1 MYAITTQLRFFH
13 NNSPGAERF
22 LGTPHFWGIFDLGTD
37 GNLCRQGSDLFLD
50 FCEKQPYSINIITI
64 TVIERYE
71 RKKTMSTLKYS
82 RQRESIKV
90 CLQGRKD
97 HPTADMLYTDVRKE
111 FPNISL
117 GTVYRNLSLLSEL
130 GEASYNRRWPGPVR
144 WRYFHASPFHLQK
157 MSLRDRPYNAWHQR
171 NQERSS
177 GKFQRYD
184 RRLLCEFLRH
194 LRELQKSP
202 GERIA
207 SPGRKKKLKIGI
219 DKKGSL
225 C

>member
-13 NNSPGAERF
+13 NNSPGTERF
-22 LGTPHFWGIFDLGTD
+22 LGTPRFWGIFDLGTD

-117 GTVYRNLSLLSEL
+117 GTVYRNLNLLVET
-130 GEASYNRRWPGPVR
+130 GEYSGLPAAMARTTSMEIPDPITTLCAGNASRSTTCP
-144 WRYFHASPFHLQK
+144 WRQW
-157 MSLRDRPYNAWHQR
+157 RP
-171 NQERSS
+171 
-177 GKFQRYD
+177 
-184 RRLLCEFLRH
+184 
-194 LRELQKSP
+194 
-202 GERIA
+202 
-207 SPGRKKKLKIGI
+207 
-219 DKKGSL
+219 
-225 C
+225 

>member
-22 LGTPHFWGIFDLGTD
+22 LGTPRFWGIFDLGTD
-37 GNLCRQGSDLFLD
+37 ENLCRQGSDLFLD

-64 TVIERYE
+64 IVIERYE

-130 GEASYNRRWPGPVR
+130 GEIKRLTTGDGPDRFDGDTSTHHHFICRKCHCVTDLTMRDISEIKNVAAENFRGTIEDYSVNFYGICENCKNHPGNV
-144 WRYFHASPFHLQK
+144 
-157 MSLRDRPYNAWHQR
+157 
-171 NQERSS
+171 
-177 GKFQRYD
+177 
-184 RRLLCEFLRH
+184 
-194 LRELQKSP
+194 
-202 GERIA
+202 
-207 SPGRKKKLKIGI
+207 
-219 DKKGSL
+219 
-225 C
+225 

>member
-13 NNSPGAERF
+13 NNSPGAARF
-22 LGTPHFWGIFDLGTD
+22 LGTPRFWEIFDLGTD

-130 GEASYNRRWPGPVR
+130 GEIKRLTTGDGPDRFDGDTSTHHHFICRKCHCVTD
-144 WRYFHASPFHLQK
+144 LT
-157 MSLRDRPYNAWHQR
+157 MRDISESRT
-171 NQERSS
+171 
-177 GKFQRYD
+177 
-184 RRLLCEFLRH
+184 
-194 LRELQKSP
+194 
-202 GERIA
+202 
-207 SPGRKKKLKIGI
+207 
-219 DKKGSL
+219 
-225 C
+225 

>member
-13 NNSPGAERF
+13 NNSPGTERF
-22 LGTPHFWGIFDLGTD
+22 LGTPRFWGIFDLGTD

-64 TVIERYE
+64 TVIERHE
-71 RKKTMSTLKYS
+71 RKRTMSTLKYS

-117 GTVYRNLSLLSEL
+117 GTVYRNLNLLTDI
-130 GEASYNRRWPGPVR
+130 GEAIKISTPDGGDRFDGTVQPHNHFLCTKCGRFLDLELDMKSIEEMNRLANDCFDG
-144 WRYFHASPFHLQK
+144 
-157 MSLRDRPYNAWHQR
+157 MIT
-171 NQERSS
+171 SS
-177 GKFQRYD
+177 STLFYGECSDCIR
-184 RRLLCEFLRH
+184 
-194 LRELQKSP
+194 KS
-202 GERIA
+202 
-207 SPGRKKKLKIGI
+207 
-219 DKKGSL
+219 
-225 C
+225 